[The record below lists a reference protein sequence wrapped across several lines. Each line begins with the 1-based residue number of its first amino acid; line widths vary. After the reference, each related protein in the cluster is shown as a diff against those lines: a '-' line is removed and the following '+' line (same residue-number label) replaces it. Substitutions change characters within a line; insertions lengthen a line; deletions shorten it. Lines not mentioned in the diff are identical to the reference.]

1 MFTIL
6 SINNQF
12 MQICIAHF
20 RISQMTASLIFD
32 DANSMIVA
40 STRVVELEPGV
51 KRNFWPLR

>member
-51 KRNFWPLR
+51 KRNF